1 MSKSLKNR
9 LDRRY
14 DWKID
19 EKGER
24 CQNKLRELNEED
36 KHKVF

>member
-1 MSKSLKNR
+1 MSRSLKNR

-19 EKGER
+19 EKER
-24 CQNKLRELNEED
+24 DVKQLRELNEED
-36 KHKVF
+36 EHKVF

>member
-19 EKGER
+19 EKER
-24 CQNKLRELNEED
+24 DVNKLRELNEED
-36 KHKVF
+36 EHKVF